1 MVNRG
6 LVVGLALTVFT
17 IAFETIGI
25 ATALPTMMSALHADH
40 LYPWA
45 FTTMVSTMMVTSVI
59 AGRFAD
65 RRGPILPLH
74 VGFAALVTGLLLG
87 WAAPNVWV
95 LLLARAVQGVGAG
108 ALNLSLS
115 VVIAHGFDPRRRPR
129 LMALV
134 SMCWVLPA
142 FIGPPVSAWL
152 TSIDWRLVFLLV
164 VPLSMVAFA
173 ITIPGTL
180 RVQHGFQ
187 AASDTADLAPLP
199 LAGLVLAPSFILLAG
214 QETLGWWR
222 LPFAVTGLVAL
233 VWALPRILA
242 PATWGIRTGISS
254 VVTTRALQAGAFFGA
269 ETMLLVVLQNLR
281 ALSPHEVGLA
291 LTVGSLGWSVGAGLQ
306 SKPLLGRTTYIL
318 LGTAFN
324 AAGVAFLA
332 VFAWVG
338 RIPLFVGLLGWVVAG
353 LGMGLTMASS
363 AVAVMS
369 LSSQYEQGRNQ
380 SSMQVAEAVGN
391 AVFTAIAG
399 GIYTALLN
407 AKPAELSY
415 TSALAA
421 LVFVAVAAH
430 LVSWRIGPVADADQD
445 NR

>member
-6 LVVGLALTVFT
+6 LIVGLALTVFT

-45 FTTMVSTMMVTSVI
+45 FTTMSSAMMATSLI

-65 RRGPILPLH
+65 RHGPIVPFH
-74 VGFAALVTGLLLG
+74 AGFGAFVAGLLLG
-87 WAAPNVWV
+87 WAAPDVWV
-95 LLLARAVQGVGAG
+95 LLLARVIQGVGAG

-115 VVIAHGFDPRRRPR
+115 VIIAHGFDPERRPR

-142 FIGPPVSAWL
+142 FIGPPASAWL
-152 TSIDWRLVFLLV
+152 TSIDWRLVFLAV
-164 VPLSMVAFA
+164 VPLAVATFA
-173 ITIPGTL
+173 ITAPGA
-180 RVQHGFQ
+180 RWVQSGFRPGD
-187 AASDTADLAPLP
+187 DTTGVAPLP
-199 LAGLVLAPSFILLAG
+199 LAGLALAPSFILLAG

-222 LPFAVTGLVAL
+222 LVFAVAGLVFL
-233 VWALPRILA
+233 GWSLPRALA
-242 PATWGIRTGISS
+242 PAAWGVRAGISS
-254 VVTTRALQAGAFFGA
+254 VVATRALQAGAFFGA
-269 ETMLLVVLQNLR
+269 EAILLVVLQNLR
-281 ALSPHEVGLA
+281 GLSPHEVGLA
-291 LTVGSLGWSVGAGLQ
+291 LTVGSAGWSVGAWVQ
-306 SKPLLGRTTYIL
+306 SKPLLGRTAYIL

-332 VFAWVG
+332 VFAWIE
-338 RIPLFVGLLGWVVAG
+338 RIPLIVGLAGWIVAG

-380 SSMQVAEAVGN
+380 SSMQVAEGVGN

-407 AKPAELSY
+407 AEPAKLSY
-415 TSALAA
+415 TAA
-421 LVFVAVAAH
+421 LGVLVLVAVAAH
-430 LVSWRIGPVADADQD
+430 LTSRRIGPVGDANQD